1 MLFAIPLLLAFP
13 AVAALALLA
22 LRHRWQVVAW
32 LSAIYGAT
40 IGVFAILAG
49 AYVATEDRA
58 IEEGAVFWISTIGV
72 ALADLAGLFALMWLP
87 GDDANGSQPHE
98 TG

>member
-1 MLFAIPLLLAFP
+1 VLFAIPLLLAFP

-22 LRHRWQVVAW
+22 LRQRWRVVAW

-58 IEEGAVFWISTIGV
+58 IEEGAVFWLTMIGV
-72 ALADLAGLFALMWLP
+72 MFADLAGLFALMWLP
-87 GDDANGSQPHE
+87 GNDANDSQPHE
-98 TG
+98 TA

>member
-1 MLFAIPLLLAFP
+1 MLFAIPLLLAVP

-22 LRHRWQVVAW
+22 SRHRWQVDAW

-49 AYVATEDRA
+49 AYAATEDRA
-58 IEEGAVFWISTIGV
+58 IEEGAVFWLTMIELT
-72 ALADLAGLFALMWLP
+72 ATKDRLRAWTPRHF
-87 GDDANGSQPHE
+87 
-98 TG
+98 T